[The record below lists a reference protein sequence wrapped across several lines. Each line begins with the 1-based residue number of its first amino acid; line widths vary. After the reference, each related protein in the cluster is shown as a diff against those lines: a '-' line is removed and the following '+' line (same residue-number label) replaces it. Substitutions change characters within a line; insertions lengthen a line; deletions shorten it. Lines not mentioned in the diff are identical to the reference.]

1 VPLVYWTN
9 SIYREDMMRFKTIA
23 AMLVVIL
30 MFLPV
35 ATPLAADSSAGIVHQ
50 ISRQPLPEKP
60 GMDVVVITVTYPPG
74 GTTPP
79 HKHPGF
85 TYAYVLKG
93 AVTSALSK
101 EAAKTYTEGQ
111 SWSEQPMQEH
121 RISRNASQ
129 TAPAEL
135 LVFFVVP
142 HDTTNLVIPI
152 THE

>member
-1 VPLVYWTN
+1 
-9 SIYREDMMRFKTIA
+9 MMRFKTLA
-23 AMLVVIL
+23 STLVVIL
-30 MFLPV
+30 MLLIVP
-35 ATPLAADSSAGIVHQ
+35 ALQAADSSQGIVHE

-74 GTTPP
+74 GSTPP

-93 AVTSALSK
+93 AVTSALSN
-101 EAAKTYTEGQ
+101 EPPKTYSEGQ
-111 SWSEQPMQEH
+111 YWSEQPMQEH
-121 RISRNASQ
+121 RISRNASR

-142 HDTTNLVIPI
+142 HDTTNL
-152 THE
+152 

>member
-1 VPLVYWTN
+1 
-9 SIYREDMMRFKTIA
+9 MRFKA
-23 AMLVVIL
+23 
-30 MFLPV
+30 
-35 ATPLAADSSAGIVHQ
+35 LAAILTVFVTLMAFASAQAASSVAGVVHP

-74 GTTPP
+74 GSTPP
-79 HKHPGF
+79 HEHPGF

-93 AVTSALSK
+93 AVTSALGNG
-101 EAAKTYTEGQ
+101 APTTYTEGQ

-129 TAPAEL
+129 TEQAEL

-152 THE
+152 THR

>member
-1 VPLVYWTN
+1 
-9 SIYREDMMRFKTIA
+9 MRFKALA
-23 AMLVVIL
+23 AMLVVIS
-30 MFLPV
+30 MPWTV
-35 ATPLAADSSAGIVHQ
+35 AAAKAAGSRAGVVHQ

-60 GMDVVVITVTYPPG
+60 SMDVVVISVTYPPG
-74 GTTPP
+74 GSTPA

-93 AVTSALSK
+93 TVISALDN
-101 EAAKTYTEGQ
+101 EPPVTYTEGE

-129 TAPAEL
+129 TVPAEL

-142 HDTTNLVIPI
+142 HETTNLVIPL

>member
-1 VPLVYWTN
+1 
-9 SIYREDMMRFKTIA
+9 MRFKA
-23 AMLVVIL
+23 LGAMLMIIVVTL
-30 MFLPV
+30 
-35 ATPLAADSSAGIVHQ
+35 AGSAARAADSGAGIVHE
-50 ISRQPLPEKP
+50 ISRQPLPENP

-74 GTTPP
+74 GSTPP

-101 EAAKTYTEGQ
+101 EPPKTYTEGQ
-111 SWSEQPMQEH
+111 YWSEQPMQEH
-121 RISRNASQ
+121 RISRNASH

-135 LVFFVVP
+135 LVFFVIP
-142 HDTTNLVIPI
+142 HDTKNLVIPI

>member
-1 VPLVYWTN
+1 
-9 SIYREDMMRFKTIA
+9 MRFKTLA
-23 AMLVVIL
+23 AMLLIIL
-30 MFLPV
+30 M
-35 ATPLAADSSAGIVHQ
+35 PLAVGPAESADSSAGVVHQ
-50 ISRQPLPEKP
+50 ISRQPLPQKP

-74 GTTPP
+74 GSTPA

-93 AVTSALSK
+93 TVISALDQK
-101 EAAKTYTEGQ
+101 PAMTYTEGE

-142 HDTTNLVIPI
+142 HDTTNLVIPVA
-152 THE
+152 HK

>member
-1 VPLVYWTN
+1 
-9 SIYREDMMRFKTIA
+9 MRFKILA
-23 AMLVVIL
+23 AMLVVIV
-30 MFLPV
+30 MTWAV
-35 ATPLAADSSAGIVHQ
+35 AAAKAADSSAGIVRQ

-74 GTTPP
+74 GSTPA

-85 TYAYVLKG
+85 TYAYVLMG
-93 AVTSALSK
+93 AVISALDK
-101 EAAKTYTEGQ
+101 EPPKTYTEGH

>member
-1 VPLVYWTN
+1 
-9 SIYREDMMRFKTIA
+9 MRFKALT
-23 AMLVVIL
+23 AMLVLIV
-30 MFLPV
+30 M
-35 ATPLAADSSAGIVHQ
+35 TWPLAAAKATDSSAGVVHQ

-74 GTTPP
+74 GRTPA
-79 HKHPGF
+79 HEHPGF

-93 AVTSALSK
+93 AVISALG
-101 EAAKTYTEGQ
+101 EEPPKTYTEGQ

-135 LVFFVVP
+135 LVFFVVS

-152 THE
+152 KHE

>member
-1 VPLVYWTN
+1 
-9 SIYREDMMRFKTIA
+9 MMRLKALA
-23 AMLVVIL
+23 AMLVVIVL
-30 MFLPV
+30 LLAV
-35 ATPLAADSSAGIVHQ
+35 ATPRAADSSAGIVHE
-50 ISRQPLPEKP
+50 ISRQPLPENP

-74 GTTPP
+74 GSTPA
-79 HKHPGF
+79 HEHPGF

-93 AVTSALSK
+93 AVTSALGK
-101 EAAKTYTEGQ
+101 EPPKTYTEGQ

-142 HDTTNLVIPI
+142 HDTTNLVIPM
-152 THE
+152 

>member
-1 VPLVYWTN
+1 
-9 SIYREDMMRFKTIA
+9 MMRFKA
-23 AMLVVIL
+23 LVVML
-30 MFLPV
+30 AAVAMPWAV
-35 ATPLAADSSAGIVHQ
+35 ATAQVADSNAGVVHP

-74 GTTPP
+74 GTTPA
-79 HKHPGF
+79 HRHPGF

-93 AVTSALSK
+93 AVTSALDK
-101 EAAKTYTEGQ
+101 EPPKTYTEGQ

-142 HDTTNLVIPI
+142 HDTTKLVIPVA
-152 THE
+152 HQ

>member
-1 VPLVYWTN
+1 
-9 SIYREDMMRFKTIA
+9 MRFKALAVI
-23 AMLVVIL
+23 LVVIL
-30 MFLPV
+30 MPWAV
-35 ATPLAADSSAGIVHQ
+35 AAPGSSAGVVHQ

-60 GMDVVVITVTYPPG
+60 GMDVVVISVTCPPG
-74 GTTPP
+74 GSTPA

-93 AVTSALSK
+93 AVISALDQ
-101 EAAKTYTEGQ
+101 EPAKTYSEGQ
-111 SWSEQPMQEH
+111 SWSEEPMQEH

-142 HDTTNLVIPI
+142 HDSTNLVIPL
-152 THE
+152 THD

>member
-1 VPLVYWTN
+1 
-9 SIYREDMMRFKTIA
+9 MMRFKALA
-23 AMLVVIL
+23 AVLIVIFML
-30 MFLPV
+30 MAV
-35 ATPLAADSSAGIVHQ
+35 ATPQAADSSAGVVHQ

-74 GTTPP
+74 GSTPA
-79 HKHPGF
+79 HRHPGF

-93 AVTSALSK
+93 AVTSALDNDPP
-101 EAAKTYTEGQ
+101 KTYTEGQ
-111 SWSEQPMQEH
+111 YWSEQPMQEH

-142 HDTTNLVIPI
+142 HGTTDLVIPI